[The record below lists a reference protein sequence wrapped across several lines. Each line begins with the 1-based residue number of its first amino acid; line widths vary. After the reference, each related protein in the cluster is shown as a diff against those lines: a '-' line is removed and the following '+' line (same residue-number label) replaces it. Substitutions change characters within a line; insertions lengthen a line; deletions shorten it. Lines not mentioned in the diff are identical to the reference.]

1 MIPIVTPEE
10 MAAIDAAAP
19 EPVEELIERA
29 GHALARAALDMLG
42 GAYGRRV
49 TVLAGKGNNGADGR
63 AAAQWLRRRGARV
76 AVVEVAEASEA
87 LPPAHLAID
96 AAYGTGLRRPYYPP
110 APTSLLDDPNQ
121 PAPIHQHRRR
131 HWRRTL
137 LDDPNQPAPIL
148 AADIPSGVNGL
159 TGEIMGEPWT
169 ADQTV
174 TFGALKPGLI
184 LHPGAQHCGRV
195 TVAPI
200 GLDVSSARTHLVT
213 DHDVSCWLPIR
224 PAEAH
229 KWQTACWIIAGSP
242 GMFGAA
248 HLAAAAATR
257 SGSGYVRLS
266 TPGLDAADAL
276 AGSTAPIEAV
286 GHPLPADNWAD
297 AIEADEQ
304 SRFKAMAVGPGLGRQ
319 PITVQSVRELVGRT
333 PLPLVID
340 GDGLFALGLEAGRV
354 LAGRTAPTVLTP
366 HDGEYRILT
375 GKAPDPDRFAA
386 ARSLAAATGVHV
398 LLKGP
403 TTVVADPDGTAVA
416 VANGDARLATAGTG
430 DVLAGLICGLLSA
443 DIEPMKAAA
452 SAAWL
457 HGQAAAIR
465 PAGGMAAS
473 DLLLALPQA
482 WEAAANQSPTP
493 WASSRTR
500 IAGSREAAANQSP
513 TPWASSRTR
522 IAGSREAAANQSPT
536 P

>member
-1 MIPIVTPEE
+1 MIPVVTPEE

-19 EPVEELIERA
+19 EPVDELIERA
-29 GHALARAALDMLG
+29 GRALARTALDMLG
-42 GAYGRRV
+42 GGYGRRV

-63 AAAQWLRRRGARV
+63 AAARRLRRRGVRV
-76 AVVEVAEASEA
+76 AVVEAGDATGS
-87 LPPAHLAID
+87 LPPSHLAID
-96 AAYGTGLRRPYYPP
+96 AAYGTGLRRPYSPP
-110 APTSLLDDPNQ
+110 APAPLLDDP
-121 PAPIHQHRRR
+121 
-131 HWRRTL
+131 
-137 LDDPNQPAPIL
+137 DQPAPIL

-159 TGEIMGEPWT
+159 TGEILGKPWF

-184 LHPGAQHCGRV
+184 LHPGAQHCGQV

-200 GLDVSSARTHLVT
+200 GLDASSARTHLVT
-213 DHDVSCWLPIR
+213 AHDASCWLPVR

-229 KWQTACWIIAGSP
+229 KWQTACWVIAGSP
-242 GMFGAA
+242 GMTGAA
-248 HLAAAAATR
+248 HLAAAAAMR

-266 TPGLDAADAL
+266 TPGLDAADVL
-276 AGSTAPIEAV
+276 AGGTALTETV

-319 PITVQSVRELVGRT
+319 PTTVQSVRELASRT

-340 GDGLFALGLEAGRV
+340 GDGLFALGLEADRV
-354 LAGRTAPTVLTP
+354 LADRTAPTVLTP

-375 GKAPDPDRFAA
+375 GEAPNSDRFAA

-403 TTVVADPDGTAVA
+403 TTVVADPEGTAVA

-443 DIEPMKAAA
+443 GVEPMKAAA
-452 SAAWL
+452 AAAWL
-457 HGQAAAIR
+457 HGQAASTR
-465 PAGGMAAS
+465 PPGGMAAS

-482 WEAAANQSPTP
+482 WETATQQRAAP
-493 WASSRTR
+493 
-500 IAGSREAAANQSP
+500 
-513 TPWASSRTR
+513 
-522 IAGSREAAANQSPT
+522 
-536 P
+536 

>member
-1 MIPIVTPEE
+1 MIPIVTPDE

-29 GHALARAALDMLG
+29 GTALARAALAMLG
-42 GAYGRRV
+42 GGYGRRV

-76 AVVEVAEASEA
+76 AVVEAADTPES
-87 LPPAHLAID
+87 LPPAHLGID
-96 AAYGTGLRRPYYPP
+96 AAYGTGLRRPYAPP
-110 APTSLLDDPNQ
+110 PPSPLLDEPD
-121 PAPIHQHRRR
+121 
-131 HWRRTL
+131 
-137 LDDPNQPAPIL
+137 QPAPIL

-159 TGEIMGEPWT
+159 TGEILGEPWT
-169 ADQTV
+169 ADQTI
-174 TFGALKPGLI
+174 TFGALKPGLV
-184 LHPGAQHCGRV
+184 LHPGAQHCGQI

-200 GLDVSSARTHLVT
+200 GLDTSSARTHLVT
-213 DHDVSCWLPIR
+213 APDVSRWLPVR

-229 KWQTACWIIAGSP
+229 KWQTACWVIAGSP
-242 GMFGAA
+242 GMTGAA
-248 HLAAAAATR
+248 HLAAAAAMR

-266 TPGLDAADAL
+266 TPGLDAASVV
-276 AGSTAPIEAV
+276 AGDTAPTEAV
-286 GHPLPADNWAD
+286 GHPLPADNWAA
-297 AIEADEQ
+297 AIEADDH
-304 SRFKAMAVGPGLGRQ
+304 SRFQAMAVGPGLGRQ
-319 PITVQSVRELVGRT
+319 PDTVQSVRELAGRT

-340 GDGLFALGLEAGRV
+340 GDGLFALGTDTAEV

-443 DIEPMKAAA
+443 GIEPMEAAA
-452 SAAWL
+452 SGAWL
-457 HGQAAAIR
+457 HGQAATIR
-465 PAGGMAAS
+465 PSGAMAAS
-473 DLLLALPQA
+473 DLLLALPHA
-482 WEAAANQSPTP
+482 WEAATQQK
-493 WASSRTR
+493 
-500 IAGSREAAANQSP
+500 AAP
-513 TPWASSRTR
+513 
-522 IAGSREAAANQSPT
+522 
-536 P
+536 

>member
-63 AAAQWLRRRGARV
+63 AAARRLRRRGVRV
-76 AVVEVAEASEA
+76 AVVDASQA
-87 LPPAHLAID
+87 SAPLPPAHLAID
-96 AAYGTGLRRPYYPP
+96 AAYGTGLRRPYTPPPP
-110 APTSLLDDPNQ
+110 APLLDRPD
-121 PAPIHQHRRR
+121 RV
-131 HWRRTL
+131 
-137 LDDPNQPAPIL
+137 APIL

-213 DHDVSCWLPIR
+213 DHDVSNWLPVR

-242 GMFGAA
+242 GMSGAA
-248 HLAAAAATR
+248 HLAAAAAMR

-276 AGSTAPIEAV
+276 AGGTAPTEAV

-297 AIEADEQ
+297 AIEAEEQ

-319 PITVQSVRELVGRT
+319 PTTVQSVRELAVNT

-340 GDGLFALGLEAGRV
+340 GDGLFALGLEAGDV
-354 LAGRTAPTVLTP
+354 LADRTAPTVLTP
-366 HDGEYRILT
+366 HDGEYCILT
-375 GKAPDPDRFAA
+375 GSAPDPDRFAA
-386 ARSLAAATGVHV
+386 ARSLAAATGVHI

-403 TTVVADPDGTAVA
+403 TTVVADPKGTAVA
-416 VANGDARLATAGTG
+416 IANGDARLATAGTG

-443 DIEPMKAAA
+443 GVEPMKAAA

-457 HGQAAAIR
+457 HGQAATIR
-465 PAGGMAAS
+465 PSGGMAAS
-473 DLLLALPQA
+473 DLLLSLPEA
-482 WEAAANQSPTP
+482 WEAATQQG
-493 WASSRTR
+493 
-500 IAGSREAAANQSP
+500 AGP
-513 TPWASSRTR
+513 
-522 IAGSREAAANQSPT
+522 
-536 P
+536 